1 MNYFLMP
8 GVDINGYD
16 PAFKRYFNRVFGPDA
31 SLYTDYR
38 PTNPLKARNGQ
49 FAYWTQTS
57 PNDGAWAFKFN
68 TGNFN
73 NTPYLAPFLK
83 ESILNDE
90 IQQLQLDK
98 DIIGAYGILAG
109 EIRLTDDAKSGA
121 APNQFAIS
129 PKTLGAFMGKAKNG
143 LGKLVK
149 LAALPTE
156 NTKFYQFSDS
166 NTDMYSE
173 QLSNSAGVGSGV
185 SRVIYSS
192 DRMGN
197 AEIEAGITDQYN
209 TMSKALYPQFENFLN
224 FYVNKITKKY
234 KFKFILDGCSYQFER
249 EKRFN
254 RLMKMSEKGI
264 VLNSSAYASVL
275 GYMPQDFDRML
286 EESKYSGWIGNF
298 SQLMANANTM
308 SMGSSSTQKA
318 VGRPQ
323 KEAGELSESGE
334 LNRDANSEL

>member
-1 MNYFLMP
+1 
-8 GVDINGYD
+8 
-16 PAFKRYFNRVFGPDA
+16 
-31 SLYTDYR
+31 
-38 PTNPLKARNGQ
+38 
-49 FAYWTQTS
+49 
-57 PNDGAWAFKFN
+57 
-68 TGNFN
+68 
-73 NTPYLAPFLK
+73 
-83 ESILNDE
+83 
-90 IQQLQLDK
+90 
-98 DIIGAYGILAG
+98 
-109 EIRLTDDAKSGA
+109 
-121 APNQFAIS
+121 
-129 PKTLGAFMGKAKNG
+129 MGKAKNG

-149 LAALPTE
+149 LVALPTE
-156 NTKFYQFSDS
+156 NTKFYQFNDS

-334 LNRDANSEL
+334 LNRDTNSEL